1 MHTAQRNNQESE
13 LQIPG
18 CSSFLRILL
27 FTLLKKQNKME
38 EYVTKLTK
46 LSRSCFNESRNSKT
60 TQPRIKNSSFYT
72 IVLYYSDVKYQVK
85 NGQIISLFK
94 TRRKVNEVSVNW
106 LIIS

>member
-18 CSSFLRILL
+18 CLSFLRILL
-27 FTLLKKQNKME
+27 FTLLKQNKME

-106 LIIS
+106 LVIS